1 MGSGSLLSSFLG
13 ALQASLAVLLTISY
27 GVIAAQFK
35 LLDGQSAT
43 SISKVCVRMFL
54 PALLITRVGAELHL
68 DTAVRYVPVL
78 IWAISY
84 TLISMAIGL
93 LGVRIFKLPQ
103 WVTPAICFNN
113 TTSLPLLL
121 IQALDATGILSSLV
135 IGGES
140 TAEAIKRATSYFL
153 VCAIVGNSMTFALGP
168 RLMDA
173 ENAPGDPNS
182 GRKEEDAEEDSQERD
197 QNGRQEQETGDPDE
211 QTSLL
216 PRTVRD
222 AHRQAYNHSYDRG
235 KRHWDR
241 LHPKAQ
247 YGLGFLVDFFN
258 APLIGALL
266 GAFIGLV
273 PPLHKVF
280 FNSQKD
286 GGYLNAWL
294 TTSIRNIGDLFA
306 SLQVIVVGVTL
317 SSSLRKLKRGEHS
330 GNVSV
335 ISTLFIVFVRFIL
348 WPIIS
353 ISFIWLLVTK
363 TNVLSDDPMLW
374 FTMMLMPTGPP
385 AMKLT
390 AMAEVN
396 GADDEEKMAISKIL
410 VITYAVTPLICFTV
424 VGALKASQAAI

>member
-1 MGSGSLLSSFLG
+1 
-13 ALQASLAVLLTISY
+13 
-27 GVIAAQFK
+27 
-35 LLDGQSAT
+35 
-43 SISKVCVRMFL
+43 
-54 PALLITRVGAELHL
+54 
-68 DTAVRYVPVL
+68 
-78 IWAISY
+78 
-84 TLISMAIGL
+84 MAIGL
-93 LGVRIFKLPQ
+93 LGVKVLKLPQ

-173 ENAPGDPNS
+173 ENAPDDPDH
-182 GRKEEDAEEDSQERD
+182 GRKEEDEEDENQERD
-197 QNGRQEQETGDPDE
+197 QNGEQGQEAGDSSE
-211 QTSLL
+211 HTSLL

-222 AHRQAYNHSYDRG
+222 AHTQAYNHSYDHG
-235 KRHWDR
+235 KKHWDR

-247 YGLGFLVDFFN
+247 YGLGFLADFFN

-266 GAFIGLV
+266 GALIGLV

-280 FNSQKD
+280 FNSQED
-286 GGYLNAWL
+286 GGFFNAWL

-330 GNVSV
+330 GHVPV
-335 ISTLFIVFVRFIL
+335 AATVFIVLVRFIL

-353 ISFIWLLVTK
+353 ISFIWLLATR

-396 GADDEEKMAISKIL
+396 GADAEEKMAISKIL
-410 VITYAVTPLICFTV
+410 AITYAITPLICFAV

>member
-1 MGSGSLLSSFLG
+1 
-13 ALQASLAVLLTISY
+13 
-27 GVIAAQFK
+27 
-35 LLDGQSAT
+35 
-43 SISKVCVRMFL
+43 
-54 PALLITRVGAELHL
+54 
-68 DTAVRYVPVL
+68 
-78 IWAISY
+78 
-84 TLISMAIGL
+84 MAIGL
-93 LGVRIFKLPQ
+93 LGVKILKLPQ

-168 RLMDA
+168 RLMDT
-173 ENAPGDPNS
+173 ENVPDDPDR
-182 GRKEEDAEEDSQERD
+182 GRKETDEEDENQERG
-197 QNGRQEQETGDPDE
+197 QNGEQGQQAGDSNE

-216 PRTVRD
+216 PTAVRD
-222 AHRQAYNHSYDRG
+222 AHTQAYNHSYNHG
-235 KRHWDR
+235 KWLRDR
-241 LHPKAQ
+241 LHPQAQ
-247 YGLGFLVDFFN
+247 YGLGFLADFFN
-258 APLIGALL
+258 APLIGAVL

-273 PPLHKVF
+273 PPLHRVF
-280 FNSQKD
+280 FNSQED
-286 GGYLNAWL
+286 GGFLNAWL

-330 GNVSV
+330 GDVSV
-335 ISTLFIVFVRFIL
+335 VATLFIVSVRFIL
-348 WPIIS
+348 WPVIS
-353 ISFIWLLVTK
+353 ISFIWLLATK
-363 TNVLSDDPMLW
+363 TNVLSDDPILW

-410 VITYAVTPLICFTV
+410 AIAYAITPLTCFAV